1 MFLNNDRLFFSLFNS
16 FMHVM
21 ICEMLANVLRRK
33 LSTTSQAIGQ
43 RTASNW
49 GSRRKKNARLNL
61 RANESRPAVFQ
72 RFSCEVNSLRNVPA
86 FRLRKTTLQQRKFF
100 GKCFIVSPI
109 THLQLF
115 VCIFLAFLFLLL

>member
-1 MFLNNDRLFFSLFNS
+1 MFLNNDRLFLSLFNS

-21 ICEMLANVLRRK
+21 ICEMFANVLRRK

-49 GSRRKKNARLNL
+49 GWYTSEEKREA
-61 RANESRPAVFQ
+61 ESSRPAVFQ

-86 FRLRKTTLQQRKFF
+86 FRLRKTTLQQRKFS